1 MTLSKFIST
10 WYLIGKMMCNI
21 NAVSKRKTT
30 KRILRMNAGRV
41 TSRTLFSKGF
51 WR

>member
-1 MTLSKFIST
+1 MTLSKFISM
-10 WYLIGKMMCNI
+10 WYLIGKMLCNV
-21 NAVSKRKTT
+21 NAVSKGKTG

-41 TSRTLFSKGF
+41 TSKTLFSKGF